1 MINIKKVSRVLLIF
15 VLLAVICFQGYYVY
29 SQDGLIDSQEK
40 NIITKK
46 ERINTLTA
54 SLSNLQVELSY
65 SQAEYTRL
73 SEELDDLKTEL
84 QKLEEREAQ
93 LHKFQRWRDGIVNY
107 DELKEWLRKDR
118 SERLTASW
126 SGECAKNLIM
136 SGEENG
142 WDMAYVT
149 LGFEFRGKGLCV
161 WLCAIELSDRGE
173 VWIIPWKDE
182 VIEPCRVGDKLPPS
196 IHGGKYYDDEIVDIT
211 VVY

>member
-1 MINIKKVSRVLLIF
+1 MINIKKVSSDLLIL

-29 SQDGLIDSQEK
+29 SQGRLIDSQEE
-40 NIITKK
+40 NIIAKK
-46 ERINTLTA
+46 EMINTLTA
-54 SLSNLQVELSY
+54 SISDLQVELSY
-65 SQAEYTRL
+65 SQAERTRL

-84 QKLEEREAQ
+84 LKLEEREAQ
-93 LHKFQRWRDGIVNY
+93 LQKFKRWRDGIVDY
-107 DELKEWLRKDR
+107 DELKEWLRKDG
-118 SERLTASW
+118 SERLAASW
-126 SGECAKNLIM
+126 SGECTKNLIM

-142 WDMAYVT
+142 WDMAHVT

-182 VIEPCRVGDKLPPS
+182 VIEPCRLGDKLPPS
-196 IHGGKYYDDEIVDIT
+196 IHGGKYHDVEIVDIM